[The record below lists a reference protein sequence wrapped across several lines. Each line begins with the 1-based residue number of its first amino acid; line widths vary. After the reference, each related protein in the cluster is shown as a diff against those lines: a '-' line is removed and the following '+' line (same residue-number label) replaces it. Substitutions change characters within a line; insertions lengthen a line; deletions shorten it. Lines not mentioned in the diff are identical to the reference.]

1 MSAVTIAGS
10 ARAMIRDFPKYFE
23 VELGPLNVLTIR
35 LPHPLISPTSMQV
48 FLATPPTPPAT
59 EHISTQTSDWEL
71 DERNGLLKLTNEEA
85 LNKRALVS
93 AYHYTWFSD
102 SDLLMHVNQ
111 AANEVLY
118 NTHGEVDDIEGIYSE
133 VTAMGAVVRALW
145 SLCLEFSFD
154 IDVSTPEGMYIP
166 ARQRFGQVLQMLN
179 YWQMQYNERAQAL
192 NIGLNALEQFR
203 LRRVA
208 YLTNRYV
215 PLYQEREI
223 DNPLPP
229 RRLFPQ
235 VPDNM
240 MGSPAGSGTDVD
252 VIDVTEALTPA
263 SMSRRYQGWREVG
276 WSSLGT
282 SGI

>member
-1 MSAVTIAGS
+1 MV
-10 ARAMIRDFPKYFE
+10 RDFPKYFE

-35 LPHPLISPTSMQV
+35 LPHPLVSAASMQV
-48 FLATPPTPPAT
+48 FLGTPPTPPAT
-59 EHISTQTSDWEL
+59 EVTSALTESWDL
-71 DERNGLLKLTNEEA
+71 DERNGLLKITDETA
-85 LNKRALVS
+85 LNKRLLVS

-102 SDLLMHVNQ
+102 SDLALHVSQ
-111 AANEVLY
+111 AAEEVLY
-118 NTHGEVDDIEGIYSE
+118 NTTGDVDDIEGIYTE

-192 NIGLNALEQFR
+192 NLGLNALEQFR

-208 YLTNRYV
+208 HLTNRYV
-215 PLYQEREI
+215 PIYQEREV

-235 VPDNM
+235 IPDM
-240 MGSPAGSGTDVD
+240 TMGSPGGKSDVD

-263 SMSRRYQGWREVG
+263 SMSRRYQGWREIG

-282 SGI
+282 SGA

>member
-1 MSAVTIAGS
+1 MSALTIAGS

-23 VELGPLNVLTIR
+23 VELGPLNILTIR

-59 EHISTQTSDWEL
+59 EYISTQTSDWEL

-102 SDLLMHVNQ
+102 SDLAMHVSQ
-111 AANEVLY
+111 AADEVLY
-118 NTHGEVDDIEGIYSE
+118 NTHGDIDDIDGIYSE

-179 YWQMQYNERAQAL
+179 YWESQYTARANAL
-192 NIGLNALEQFR
+192 NIGLGALEQFN
-203 LRRVA
+203 LRRTA

-215 PLYQEREI
+215 PQYQGREI
-223 DNPLPP
+223 DDP
-229 RRLFPQ
+229 RWPKRILHP
-235 VPDNM
+235 VPDSTM
-240 MGSPAGSGTDVD
+240 SAPGGADSVD

-263 SMSRRYQGWREVG
+263 SMSRRYQGWREIG
-276 WSSLGT
+276 WTSVGT
-282 SGI
+282 SGV